1 MKDASFTAQAVRPL
15 PHQAMPP
22 HILDLLEWQGRQ
34 ALRPVRHAEL
44 RLMNLL
50 RRCRIDAPIEA

>member
-34 ALRPVRHAEL
+34 ALRPVRHAFFDKVK
-44 RLMNLL
+44 
-50 RRCRIDAPIEA
+50 DATLPVIWAAGVA